1 MKKIV
6 KFSSL
11 ILLLV
16 AFSAT
21 INPNFTNAAEKESY
35 NTEANVGFYGEYPQ
49 DPNPETDE
57 PNEGGDQISPSPDD
71 TPSTDTQ
78 TFPKLPQT
86 GEKNNLYLIGMGT
99 LLTVVVSL
107 FWLKNRHFLKLKKN

>member
-1 MKKIV
+1 MKKTV

-16 AFSAT
+16 AFFAT

-49 DPNPETDE
+49 DPNPETDG
-57 PNEGGDQISPSPDD
+57 PNEGGDQNSPSPND
-71 TPSTDTQ
+71 TPSTDSQ
-78 TFPKLPQT
+78 KLPKLPQT
-86 GEKNNLYLIGMGT
+86 GEENNLYLIGMGT
-99 LLTVVVSL
+99 LLTVVASL
-107 FWLKNRHFLKLKKN
+107 FWLKNRYFLKFKKN